1 MIIGPTST
9 ERETPR
15 LDCRPHPLD
24 TGDDGPGRIDHGNR
38 RLRRQPVGH
47 RKHVPRRWNPAGPV
61 LSGALFQRADLAR
74 VPGRPPGGC
83 RADPSLAG
91 GLDNAWG
98 GAETGDGTS
107 FMGTPNIGTQIAA
120 FLGSGNT
127 LSSTQLVTIW
137 GGANDFLNAG
147 VTDPTIPVANLAS
160 EISTLAA
167 AGGKQFLVPNLPLL
181 GELPATNT
189 LPTAERLGLDGLSLA
204 FDGLLAARLT
214 QLQSDLGVTI
224 HQFDVQTIFANILAS
239 PGAYGFTNVTTSAL
253 GDGVLSADGYF
264 FWDSVHPT
272 TAAQQLIGN
281 TAAALVP
288 EPSSLTLLLAAG
300 CTLIA
305 WRQARGR
312 RQKV

>member
-1 MIIGPTST
+1 MIKDRRARYTRRLAWIAALILST
-9 ERETPR
+9 LGTTGRAESITGIVAFGDS
-15 LDCRPHPLD
+15 LSD
-24 TGDDGPGRIDHGNR
+24 TGNTFLAAGTPPAPYYQGHYSNGPIWLEYLAA
-38 RLRRQPVGH
+38 RLGVAAPT
-47 RKHVPRRWNPAGPV
+47 
-61 LSGALFQRADLAR
+61 
-74 VPGRPPGGC
+74 
-83 RADPSLAG
+83 PSLAG

-98 GAETGDGTS
+98 GAQTGDGTS

-120 FLGSGNT
+120 FLGSGQT
-127 LSSTQLVTIW
+127 LSSTQLITIW
-137 GGANDFLNAG
+137 GGANDFLNAN

-224 HQFDVQTIFANILAS
+224 HQFDDQTIFANILAS
-239 PGAYGFTNVTTSAL
+239 PAAYGFTNVTTSAL

-281 TAAALVP
+281 TAAAMVP
-288 EPSSLTLLLAAG
+288 EPSSLTLLLAGG

-312 RQKV
+312 RQRG